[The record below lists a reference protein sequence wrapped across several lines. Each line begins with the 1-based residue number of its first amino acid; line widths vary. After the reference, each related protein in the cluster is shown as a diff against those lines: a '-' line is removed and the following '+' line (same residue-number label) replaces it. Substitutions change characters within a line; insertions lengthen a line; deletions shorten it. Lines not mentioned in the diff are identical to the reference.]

1 MVGYREIA
9 ERQHGFIL
17 PCQLT
22 DEEFVEA
29 AKNGFICIPSEY
41 RELMGYVYFTELVE
55 GGRDRTQYLDWLI
68 AFLIPPEE
76 RHPTPYIAGRKA
88 LEIHG
93 FWTSG
98 SFAPSAIVTPPEL
111 MPHIN
116 EKYGYTYLVDENIT
130 PDHWVF
136 VGDTPVEKIIPAM
149 RKYCEY
155 AVPDDFENAM
165 DIAYGAYY
173 RGYSWEEIAW
183 ALEPAVGIWSRHA
196 TNGKEIL
203 ELFFE
208 EYPPRSRDTDEP

>member
-1 MVGYREIA
+1 
-9 ERQHGFIL
+9 
-17 PCQLT
+17 
-22 DEEFVEA
+22 
-29 AKNGFICIPSEY
+29 
-41 RELMGYVYFTELVE
+41 
-55 GGRDRTQYLDWLI
+55 
-68 AFLIPPEE
+68 
-76 RHPTPYIAGRKA
+76 
-88 LEIHG
+88 
-93 FWTSG
+93 
-98 SFAPSAIVTPPEL
+98 

-130 PDHWVF
+130 SDDWVF

-155 AVPDDFENAM
+155 AGPDDFENAM

-183 ALEPAVGIWSRHA
+183 ALEPAAGVWSRRT

-208 EYPPRSRDTDEP
+208 EYPPRSRDTDEPQE

>member
-9 ERQHGFIL
+9 ERQYGFIL

-22 DEEFVEA
+22 DEGFVEA

-68 AFLIPPEE
+68 AFLIPSEE

-93 FWTSG
+93 FWTSR

-155 AVPDDFENAM
+155 AVPDDFEN
-165 DIAYGAYY
+165 G
-173 RGYSWEEIAW
+173 R
-183 ALEPAVGIWSRHA
+183 
-196 TNGKEIL
+196 
-203 ELFFE
+203 
-208 EYPPRSRDTDEP
+208 